1 VFSLETLFTCFYI
14 FLARIIDVSLGTV
27 RTVLIVK
34 GKNFSTAVIA
44 FFEVFIWFMVAREA
58 LNTEIKSIL
67 IPIFYAGGYATGTL
81 LGSYLSN
88 RYVDGLIGIQVIVK
102 RKNAEKIINEIREKG
117 YGVSTIDLKNDYEGE
132 KKDLL
137 IIQINKKSLK
147 IITRIVRTIEPE
159 AFLVINETKYVQNGL
174 VK

>member
-1 VFSLETLFTCFYI
+1 MVIFTCLYI
-14 FLARIIDVSLGTV
+14 FFARMIDVSLGTI

-34 GKNFSTAVIA
+34 GKNLSTAIIA

-58 LNTEIKSIL
+58 LNTDINSIL

-81 LGSYLSN
+81 LGAWVSN
-88 RYVDGLIGIQVIVK
+88 TFLDGLIGVQVIVK
-102 RKNAEKIINEIREKG
+102 RKNVEKLVEEIRLKG
-117 YGVSTIDLKNDYEGE
+117 FGVSIVDLKNNYEGE

-147 IITRIVRTIEPE
+147 ILTKIIRTMEPD
-159 AFLVINETKYVQNGL
+159 AFVVINETKYVQNGM